1 LIASITDTHLV
12 NHDLSEILM
21 SYDET
26 ITIRTSRAE
35 DAGALIRLAVLDSAE
50 PIRGHA
56 LVAEVDGGVRAAL
69 PLGGGQAIADPFT
82 ESAHIVALLR
92 AHAAA
97 LGAEPRSET
106 RGVRARARLAL
117 V

>member
-69 PLGGGQAIADPFT
+69 PLDGGRAIADPFT
-82 ESAHIVALLR
+82 ESAHVVALLR